1 MGIPSRCI
9 KTAYNPEQTEIE
21 RAQVYLYN
29 AAGLLGPA
37 TADCAVDLHRG
48 SRHAHSS
55 RPLVSFRVR
64 ARLSGGLC
72 VSSRTSERQSIH
84 HHSVDWNFPDYSGQ
98 ERRPQWL
105 RYPNQGTNTSTDT
118 MWVYFDATNSAN
130 CSAATKAGSFTLI
143 PGQSMNCNVG
153 TIVLNDEVCIT
164 GTSGDAF
171 AANFQ

>member
-1 MGIPSRCI
+1 MRI
-9 KTAYNPEQTEIE
+9 
-21 RAQVYLYN
+21 LL
-29 AAGLLGPA
+29 GLLCLFVCAPA
-37 TADCAVDLHRG
+37 LAAAYVSPLALPSGNLSTTIASTGTFQTIQVKNGARSGCAI
-48 SRHAHSS
+48 
-55 RPLVSFRVR
+55 
-64 ARLSGGLC
+64 
-72 VSSRTSERQSIH
+72 Q
-84 HHSVDWNFPDYSGQ
+84 
-98 ERRPQWL
+98 
-105 RYPNQGTNTSTDT
+105 NQGTNTSTDT